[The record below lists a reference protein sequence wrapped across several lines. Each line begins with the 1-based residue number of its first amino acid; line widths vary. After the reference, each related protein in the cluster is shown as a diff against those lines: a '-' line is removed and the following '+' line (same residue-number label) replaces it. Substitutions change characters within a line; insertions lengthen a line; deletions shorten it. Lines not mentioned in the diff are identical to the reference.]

1 MATMESD
8 GKIIQLNED
17 GFLSNLEDWSE
28 NVAQLLAAREG
39 IETLSDEQLEIITFM
54 RSYYLKFKVFPILNQ
69 LCKIIHQS
77 RKCVNEQFINPEKA
91 WKIAGLP
98 KLSGI
103 HFIAMDGKNYKMEE
117 CC

>member
-1 MATMESD
+1 MATIECA
-8 GKIIQLNED
+8 GKTIEID
-17 GFLSNLEDWSE
+17 DHGFLSNLDDWSE
-28 NVAQLLAAREG
+28 DVAQLLASREG
-39 IETLSDEQLEIITFM
+39 IDVLSSEQMEIISFM
-54 RSYYLKFKVFPILNQ
+54 RSYYLKFNVFPILNQ
-69 LCKIIHQS
+69 LCKIVHQP

-103 HFIAMDGKNYKMEE
+103 HFITIDGTNYKMEE